1 MIQLPIQRQFVR
13 VQLEIISIL
22 VELLKI
28 YANEMFNERQ
38 RRKNT
43 HATFL
48 VRRNRRHFIDHFH
61 RIDLG
66 RTRFCR

>member
-48 VRRNRRHFIDHFH
+48 VRRNR
-61 RIDLG
+61 
-66 RTRFCR
+66 